1 MTILKQKLN
10 KYEQVKE
17 ELGGVC
23 AALKQNGVCSAGE
36 KGIFLS
42 SLIQT
47 PRSFLALPCC
57 TDFSVLGEKKGV
69 VPSFIGQKL
78 KYRTM
83 PLKFCVWTRN
93 FVWMW
98 WVVQKV
104 TSLHL
109 TLNQSLFC
117 LHFHKTGTWKLQS
130 KCGLKLNRHNNLGS
144 RAFLLAF

>member
-23 AALKQNGVCSAGE
+23 AALKQNRVCSAGE
-36 KGIFLS
+36 KGTFLS

-47 PRSFLALPCC
+47 PRLFLALLCC
-57 TDFSVLGEKKGV
+57 TDFSVLGEKEGV

-93 FVWMW
+93 LVWM
-98 WVVQKV
+98 
-104 TSLHL
+104 
-109 TLNQSLFC
+109 
-117 LHFHKTGTWKLQS
+117 
-130 KCGLKLNRHNNLGS
+130 
-144 RAFLLAF
+144 